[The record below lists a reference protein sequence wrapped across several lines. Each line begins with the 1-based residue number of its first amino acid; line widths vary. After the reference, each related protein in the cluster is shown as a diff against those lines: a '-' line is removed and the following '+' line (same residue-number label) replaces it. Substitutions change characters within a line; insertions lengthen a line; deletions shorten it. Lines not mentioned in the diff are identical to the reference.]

1 MSASFGQF
9 IKELRIDKEIT
20 IKELA
25 SMSGVSAAQISR
37 LESGVRKSSKPE
49 TVKALADALGV
60 DHKTAMER
68 AGYGFEDE
76 EKTLTNEQE
85 FIKDIEREMTD
96 EELLAK
102 YPITI
107 DGRTLTSAE
116 AKGVIAF
123 VRAQRSL
130 GDNDQ

>member
-1 MSASFGQF
+1 MKATFGEF
-9 IKELRIDKEIT
+9 IKRIRKEKDIT
-20 IKELA
+20 IKELGEI
-25 SMSGVSAAQISR
+25 SGVSTAQISR
-37 LESGVRKSSKPE
+37 LESGVRKSSRPE
-49 TVKALADALGV
+49 TVKALADALGI
-60 DHKTAMER
+60 DYKTAMNE

-85 FIKDIEREMTD
+85 FVKDIEREMTD
-96 EELLAK
+96 DEILEK

-107 DGRTLTSAE
+107 DGRTLSPAE

-130 GDNDQ
+130 SDNDQ